1 MFNVKVS
8 GPVLIGRLN
17 ISIPSTREWLEIHET
32 KQCGE
37 AETPRQ
43 QSDPNGGGL
52 PARPEMGL
60 NQGNIRVH
68 EMNARGGGK
77 QEHDG

>member
-1 MFNVKVS
+1 MIFRGWSSGAMRAHGASIAPYALLIASAIFANSQRLGKRMFNVKVS

-37 AETPRQ
+37 A
-43 QSDPNGGGL
+43 
-52 PARPEMGL
+52 
-60 NQGNIRVH
+60 
-68 EMNARGGGK
+68 
-77 QEHDG
+77 